1 MNGKQV
7 LVHGMLELGSVDGKQ
22 VLVDGKQ
29 VLVHDMPEQ
38 A

>member
-7 LVHGMLELGSVDGKQ
+7 LVHGMLELGLVDGKQ
-22 VLVDGKQ
+22 VLVDGKR

>member
-7 LVHGMLELGSVDGKQ
+7 LVHGMLELG
-22 VLVDGKQ
+22 LVDGKQ

>member
-1 MNGKQV
+1 
-7 LVHGMLELGSVDGKQ
+7 MLELGSVDGKQ
-22 VLVDGKQ
+22 VLVDDRQVLVDGKR

>member
-7 LVHGMLELGSVDGKQ
+7 LVHGMLELG
-22 VLVDGKQ
+22 LVDGKQ
-29 VLVHDMPEQ
+29 VRVHDMPEQ

>member
-1 MNGKQV
+1 VNGKQV
-7 LVHGMLELGSVDGKQ
+7 LVHGMLELG
-22 VLVDGKQ
+22 LVDGKQ